1 MKNIKSKLII
11 LLGIVLL
18 IACTKELRDPVLDI
32 SQATP
37 QEFTNPVSGTTYVL
51 TEDQKD
57 SVFATFEWSEATYNI
72 SNLPATSYVLQMDLA
87 GNNFGGA
94 VELAKITETTFQ
106 IKVGTMNT
114 RLTVLGVT
122 VGVATDVEFRLL
134 SYATPNSDYTNLYS
148 DPVTLTITTYEA
160 LVVEKFIY
168 LLGDATPAGWD
179 NTAAL
184 PMTQIDT
191 GIFARVETLD
201 PAGAWFKFISV
212 LGFWAPQWG
221 TDATGTAESGPL
233 VYRPDE
239 ATTDPPA
246 MPCPAVLGDYY
257 IEADTVNLE
266 YRTFLTSGELYL
278 VGAATTVG
286 WDNAAGLP
294 FTEIEPHIFEI
305 TTTLID
311 GGMKFLE
318 VLGQWA
324 PQWGTNDTG
333 TGDGGPLIYRPD
345 ETVIDPA
352 EVPSPGSGT
361 FKIRVD
367 LTTITY
373 TIVAQ

>member
-1 MKNIKSKLII
+1 MKNIKNKLII

-18 IACTKELRDPVLDI
+18 IACTKELRDPVLDM

-37 QEFTNPVSGTTYVL
+37 QEFTNPVSGTIYVL
-51 TEDQKD
+51 TEEQKD
-57 SVFATFEWSEATYNI
+57 SVFAVFEWSEATYNI
-72 SNLPATSYVLQMDLA
+72 SDLPLTNYVLQMDLA
-87 GNNFGGA
+87 GNNFAGA
-94 VELAKITETTFQ
+94 VELAKITETFFQ

-114 RLTVLGVT
+114 KLTALGVA
-122 VGVATDVEFRLL
+122 VGIATDVEFRLF
-134 SYATPNSDYTNLYS
+134 SYASSNTEYTNLYS

-160 LVVEKFIY
+160 LIVEKFIY

-179 NTAAL
+179 NTLAL
-184 PMTQIDT
+184 PMTQISN
-191 GIFARVETLD
+191 GVFARVETLD

-221 TDATGTAESGPL
+221 TDATGTAEAGPL

-239 ATTDPPA
+239 ATPDPPA

-257 IEADTVNLE
+257 IEADTVNLT
-266 YRTFLTSGELYL
+266 YSTFLTSGELYL
-278 VGAATTVG
+278 IGAATTVG
-286 WDNAAGLP
+286 WDNTAGLP
-294 FTEIEPHIFEI
+294 FTEVEPHIFEI
-305 TTTLID
+305 TTTLVD

-333 TGDGGPLIYRPD
+333 TGDSGPLIYRPD
-345 ETVIDPA
+345 ETVTDPA
-352 EVPSPGSGT
+352 EVPSPGTGT

-367 LTTITY
+367 LTTISY
-373 TIVAQ
+373 TIVPQ